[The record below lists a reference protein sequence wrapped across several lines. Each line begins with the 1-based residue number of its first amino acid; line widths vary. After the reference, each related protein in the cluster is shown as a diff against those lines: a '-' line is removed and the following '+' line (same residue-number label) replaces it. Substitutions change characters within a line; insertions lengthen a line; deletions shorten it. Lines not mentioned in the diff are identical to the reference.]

1 MNEEACTGPAHIY
14 PTYCLLG
21 LLAQFR
27 FGALCDDEQSTGS
40 VYWAYFAFQVLYMTL
55 EFRLFS
61 FAANKIKIKIK
72 YKFIPVYLISERAL
86 CNQGLSFSL
95 TSIQALCNQ
104 F

>member
-1 MNEEACTGPAHIY
+1 MNEEACTGLAHIY

-40 VYWAYFAFQVLYMTL
+40 VYWAYFAFQFLYMTL
-55 EFRLFS
+55 EFGLFS
-61 FAANKIKIKIK
+61 FAPNKIK
-72 YKFIPVYLISERAL
+72 YKFILVFFISERAL